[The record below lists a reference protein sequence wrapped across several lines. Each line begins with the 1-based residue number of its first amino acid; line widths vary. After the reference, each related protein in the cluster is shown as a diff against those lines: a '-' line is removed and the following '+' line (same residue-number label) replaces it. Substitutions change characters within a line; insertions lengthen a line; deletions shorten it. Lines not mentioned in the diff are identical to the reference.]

1 MRIAV
6 DAMGGDFAPLEI
18 VRGAEAAAREWG
30 YQVVL
35 VGDEARITAALG
47 STPSLPVVHTPETI
61 GMDEQPVL
69 AVRRKPGSSI
79 VKAVRLVRDGQA
91 DAAVSAG
98 HTGAIMAA
106 GFLHLGRIPGIDRPA
121 LLSVIP
127 NEKAQTVLVDVGA
140 NVDCKPGHLL
150 QFGVM
155 GAMYARKVLGVDNP
169 RVGLLSIGEEP
180 TKGNELTLAAYPL
193 FERAPFWFA
202 GNVEGRDLFNG
213 RVDVVVCDGFTGNI
227 VLKTGEGVVV
237 TLTNAIKREI
247 ATNWMNRMFLMMSA
261 FALKSIRQR
270 FDYTEYGG
278 APLLGVNGVVVVSH
292 GSSQAKA
299 VKNAVR
305 VAGEAVRSNLVGA
318 IAGGIAET
326 LAKGAETANG

>member
-18 VRGAEAAAREWG
+18 VRGAEAAAKEFD
-30 YQVVL
+30 YQVIL
-35 VGDEARITAALG
+35 VGDEERITAALG
-47 STPSLPVVHTPETI
+47 SPPSLPVVHASETI
-61 GMDEQPVL
+61 GMDEQPVV
-69 AVRRKPGSSI
+69 AVRRKPEASV
-79 VKAVRLVRDGQA
+79 VKAVQLVRDGLA

-98 HTGAIMAA
+98 HTGATLAA

-121 LLSVIP
+121 ILSVIP
-127 NEKAQTVLVDVGA
+127 NEATQTVLVDVGA
-140 NVDCKPGHLL
+140 NVDCRPNHLL

-155 GAMYARKVLGVDNP
+155 GAMYARKVLGVAQP

-180 TKGNELTLAAYPL
+180 KKGNELTLAAYPL
-193 FERAPFWFA
+193 FERAPFRFV

-213 RVDVVVCDGFTGNI
+213 RVDVVVCDGFIGNI
-227 VLKTGEGVVV
+227 VLKTGEGVVMA
-237 TLTNAIKREI
+237 LASAIKKEI

-261 FALKSIRQR
+261 FALKSIRRR

-278 APLLGVNGVVVVSH
+278 APLLGVNGVVVVGH

-299 VKNAVR
+299 IKNAVR

-318 IAGGIAET
+318 IADGIAEM
-326 LAKGAETANG
+326 LAKGAESANG